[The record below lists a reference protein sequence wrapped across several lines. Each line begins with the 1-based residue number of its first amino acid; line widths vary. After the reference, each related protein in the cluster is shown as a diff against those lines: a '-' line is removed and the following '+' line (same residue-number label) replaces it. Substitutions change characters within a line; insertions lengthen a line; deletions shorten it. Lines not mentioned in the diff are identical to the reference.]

1 MFAGERAVALVDW
14 SATRRKEK
22 LEGKEV
28 ALYRVR
34 DGKVIEAH
42 FHQDD
47 VKLDGRFWE

>member
-1 MFAGERAVALVDW
+1 MFAGEHTVALVGW
-14 SATRRKEK
+14 PATRRKEK

-28 ALYRVR
+28 VVYRVW

-47 VKLDGRFWE
+47 VNLDGRFWE